1 MSLFFLMS
9 ENNNQQRQKWTSAKR
24 EAYKRR
30 MEKLQ
35 EKRTEKGEITVKE
48 FPFSSVD
55 EPEMDENGNLV
66 IPIHLE
72 TTKEEPVALYG
83 CEEYLS
89 QQGPHCWRGKNI
101 DEIEEDLLNKQN
113 RNERNKGHVDEEE
126 NN

>member
-1 MSLFFLMS
+1 MS
-9 ENNNQQRQKWTSAKR
+9 EKNNQQKQKWTTAKR

-48 FPFSSVD
+48 FPFLSVD
-55 EPEMDENGNLV
+55 EPELDENGNYV
-66 IPIHLE
+66 VPVHWD

-83 CEEYLS
+83 CEEFL
-89 QQGPHCWRGKNI
+89 QQHGPPCWRGKTI

-113 RNERNKGHVDEEE
+113 HNERNKGNNEEEE